1 MKIRNILSIKK
12 LAVLGICVS
21 FLAGGCGKM
30 TESSIPKL
38 EEPVALNEAYRP
50 VEYGTIGS
58 IQVLMATAVLRD
70 YCNYYS
76 ANVNISQ
83 IYVEPGDTVN
93 AGDVLAVCDVDEAKK
108 QLQECKAALAHEN
121 ETYEISAQISDTQIK
136 MWENQAAQQDNN
148 EHNKMDTAD
157 GAMADAYEINTDTSI
172 DERAADMGE
181 FSTEQTDKNES
192 TDEDYNKQIA
202 TEQENQR
209 YDKQLHEYRVQKIN
223 EQMASYQQLVD
234 DGTLKAAHSGLVT
247 YTKKLTEGRSA
258 AAYENIVI
266 VSDTDDLV
274 LDIKDTAINEYK
286 YSDYDKKYVIVDGEK
301 YDVTESQYTSEVLV
315 LSKINNRYPDVCV
328 ESREKP
334 SLTAGQMYPVYFE
347 KTKANQALVVGKDS
361 IYKDGD
367 TRYVYVKNDE
377 GGREK
382 RIITTGESDENY
394 TQVTEGLKEGEL
406 VYYNSTDQ
414 VPTKYSKYTVTRSDF
429 DIANYG
435 VQYSRSDAGTI
446 TETCDYEGQIVSV
459 NVKQDDTVEK
469 GMLLYV
475 VDTGEGK
482 AAITEAKNEIDSE
495 NESYAHKIADYDKQ
509 VKDLSEGGSSAEENN
524 RQDEKPDTAYEEQQL
539 KLNLQ
544 LLDLQKKLA
553 GADHTYQLS
562 RLQSAYD
569 SISAGNDGKGN
580 ISVYAK
586 NDGKVSKVSVKAGDN
601 VEEGSDIL
609 QITGNSTDVL
619 QVLVKDS
626 NNYKVYTDNIADVG
640 ERVSLELDGTTIY
653 GNCIGFAG
661 YGRQAQKGYINQDDK
676 GVHITGNTDS
686 GYGNAAFYIKLDNG
700 IPDDLTRASAV
711 KFSYVSFK
719 KVVVVPTSIIHKQVN
734 PMDKDDISYY
744 VWKIDG
750 DSVVKQPVILS
761 DYTSGSNTLVLYG
774 IDEGDEICL
783 AS

>member
-1 MKIRNILSIKK
+1 MKIRNILLIKK

-30 TESSIPKL
+30 TESSIPEL

-58 IQVLMATAVLRD
+58 IQVLMATAVPRD

-108 QLQECKAALAHEN
+108 QLQECQAALAHEN
-121 ETYEISAQISDTQIK
+121 ETYEISAQISDTQIRL
-136 MWENQAAQQDNN
+136 WESQTAGQDNN
-148 EHNKMDTAD
+148 EPDPSD
-157 GAMADAYEINTDTSI
+157 GAADDTHETDADTNI
-172 DERAADMGE
+172 DEYAAVTGE

-192 TDEDYNKQIA
+192 TDEDYNTQIA

-223 EQMASYQQLVD
+223 EQMALYQQLVD
-234 DGTLKAAHSGLVT
+234 DGTLKAAHSGLVS

-347 KTKANQALVVGKDS
+347 KTKADHTLVVGKDS

-469 GMLLYV
+469 GRLLYV

-482 AAITEAKNEIDSE
+482 AAITEAKNAIDSE
-495 NESYAHKIADYDKQ
+495 NESYAQKIADYNKQ
-509 VKDLSEGGSSAEENN
+509 IKDLSEENN
-524 RQDEKPDTAYEEQQL
+524 RQDEKPDTVYDEQQL

-619 QVLVKDS
+619 LVQVKDS
-626 NNYKVYTDNIADVG
+626 NSYKVYKESIADVG

-653 GNCIGFAG
+653 GSCIGFAG
-661 YGRQAQKGYINQDDK
+661 YGREAQKGYINQDDK

>member
-1 MKIRNILSIKK
+1 MKIRNLLSIKK

-30 TESSIPKL
+30 TESSIPEL

-148 EHNKMDTAD
+148 
-157 GAMADAYEINTDTSI
+157 
-172 DERAADMGE
+172 
-181 FSTEQTDKNES
+181 
-192 TDEDYNKQIA
+192 KQIA

-223 EQMASYQQLVD
+223 EQIALYQQLVD

-367 TRYVYVKNDE
+367 TRYVYVKNNE

-482 AAITEAKNEIDSE
+482 AAITEAKNAIDSE
-495 NESYAHKIADYDKQ
+495 NESYAQKIADYNKQ
-509 VKDLSEGGSSAEENN
+509 IKDLSEENN
-524 RQDEKPDTAYEEQQL
+524 RQDEKPDTAYDEQQL

-553 GADHTYQLS
+553 GVDHTYQLS
-562 RLQSAYD
+562 RLQSEYD

-601 VEEGSDIL
+601 VEEGADIL

-619 QVLVKDS
+619 LVQVKDS
-626 NNYKVYTDNIADVG
+626 NSYKVYKDNIADVG

-653 GNCIGFAG
+653 GSCIGFAG
-661 YGRQAQKGYINQDDK
+661 YGREAQKGYINQDDK

-700 IPDDLTRASAV
+700 IPDDLTGASAV